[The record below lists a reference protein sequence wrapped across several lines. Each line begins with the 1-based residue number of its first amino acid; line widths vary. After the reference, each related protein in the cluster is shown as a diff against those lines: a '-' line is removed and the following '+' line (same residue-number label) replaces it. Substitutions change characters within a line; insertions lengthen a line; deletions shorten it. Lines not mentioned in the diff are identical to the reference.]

1 MENIEK
7 QMKKLSA
14 VIIFIALVLIIAVMF
29 LIILVL

>member
-14 VIIFIALVLIIAVMF
+14 IIIFLSLILIIAVLF
-29 LIILVL
+29 LIILVI